1 MIARGWTEVS
11 IESGEWEFIYAD
23 VGWIHEHITYT
34 VRRRQPEARST
45 RTHTRL
51 TTDPDEMS
59 TRPLT

>member
-34 VRRRQPEARST
+34 VRCRQPEARAH
-45 RTHTRL
+45 THAH
-51 TTDPDEMS
+51 S
-59 TRPLT
+59 ANRP